1 MLRFIS
7 SVRLAVILIAALAGL
22 AVSATIYDLPGIY
35 QSLPFRILSIAF
47 FINLLTC
54 SVQLWPKVAK
64 LLRRD
69 AASLEGQKDFFKES
83 DLTEEEF
90 EAVLKAQRYKQNIK
104 ETDEGR
110 YILAR
115 QHIPALFAPHILHI
129 GLLIIIAG
137 AFIASFAVTGQLI
150 ISPGEEQPFPTKI
163 TEAIGEGKIK
173 VEKFE
178 TSYDDEGALD
188 NWVTTFDLTRD
199 GQQVADDTTTSV
211 NHPYKDAG
219 LSIYQMAYKNM
230 YVVHIE
236 GAEAITGD
244 YAIPESQRFALGEYT
259 VDIEPMSEDIALL
272 YIFDSNNEEIASH
285 ALKIGEVITVD
296 DETTIE
302 YLQPMNSTVLE
313 FKYSHAVPVLFTG
326 FIFAALGSVMALFG
340 RYGEV
345 HAFVNNGRVALRVV
359 NKSPYIRRRQNQ
371 LFGIGDE
378 LEKEEE

>member
-54 SVQLWPKVAK
+54 SVQLWPKVAR
-64 LLRRD
+64 LLRRGAD
-69 AASLEGQKDFFKES
+69 SLEGQKDLFKES
-83 DLTEEEF
+83 SLGQEEF
-90 EAVLKAQRYKQNIK
+90 EAALKAQHYKQNVK

-115 QHIPALFAPHILHI
+115 QHVPALFAPHILHI

-163 TEAIGEGKIK
+163 TEQIGEGKIK
-173 VEKFE
+173 VEDFE
-178 TSYDDEGALD
+178 TNYDKEGAVD

-199 GQQVADDTTTSV
+199 GELVADDTTTSV
-211 NHPYKDAG
+211 NHPYKKNG

-230 YVVHIE
+230 YVVHIDGQAGE
-236 GAEAITGD
+236 SGD
-244 YAIPESQRFALGEYT
+244 YAIPESQRFPLGKYT
-259 VDIEPMSEDIALL
+259 VGIEPMSEDVALL
-272 YIFDSNNEEIASH
+272 YVFDENNEEIGSH
-285 ALKIGEVITVD
+285 AFKVGATVQVD
-296 DETTIE
+296 DATSIE

-326 FIFAALGSVMALFG
+326 FIFAALGSVMALLG

-345 HAFVNNGRVALRVV
+345 HAFVKNGRVALRVV
-359 NKSPYIRRRQNQ
+359 NKSPYIRRRQSQ
-371 LFGIGDE
+371 LFGIGDD